1 MKEELVDMI
10 KSAIESTTAR
20 GKYYKGNYI
29 EIPSLS
35 PLLFTSNRVLP
46 KDDALLRK
54 FDVER
59 FTYGEKIDLE
69 KEKIFE
75 KEMRPKL
82 KKLKALGDFIAW
94 YILDRGLKEDPWKM
108 AVEVLEEAYK
118 YADMKMPQWL
128 YPSQDE
134 EYRAS
139 EEIVYED
146 NRERIRNYFI
156 KKINEEYNKFVGRI
170 IVEKPEGLGYR
181 YEYKDRKEAD
191 LRDRLM
197 IVLQQKLIPW
207 MMYRQNK
214 EGRIII
220 IITTGIL
227 DDLTS
232 IIGDIGGLKSVAEL
246 LGWEYDPSFSIRIG
260 DKETSYSV
268 IKIDLEDFLKY
279 LSPIIEENESE
290 TDQNRSK

>member
-46 KDDALLRK
+46 QDDALLRK

-75 KEMRPKL
+75 NEMRPRL
-82 KKLKALGDFIAW
+82 KKLKALGDFIIW
-94 YILDRGLKEDPWKM
+94 HILNNRLKEDPWKM

-128 YPSQDE
+128 YPSQEE

-146 NRERIRNYFI
+146 MREIIRNYFI

-170 IVEKPEGLGYR
+170 IVEKPEGVSYR

-191 LRDRLM
+191 LKDRLM
-197 IVLQQKLIPW
+197 IVLQYNLIPW
-207 MMYRQNK
+207 MMYRQDK

-220 IITTGIL
+220 IITTGIMKE
-227 DDLTS
+227 LTTL
-232 IIGDIGGLKSVAEL
+232 IGDIGGLKSVAEL
-246 LGWEYDPSFSIRIG
+246 LGWEYKSKQSFRIGKEVKNTNIIRI
-260 DKETSYSV
+260 DLNDFLEFLSP
-268 IKIDLEDFLKY
+268 KIDQE
-279 LSPIIEENESE
+279 
-290 TDQNRSK
+290 

>member
-1 MKEELVDMI
+1 
-10 KSAIESTTAR
+10 
-20 GKYYKGNYI
+20 
-29 EIPSLS
+29 
-35 PLLFTSNRVLP
+35 
-46 KDDALLRK
+46 
-54 FDVER
+54 
-59 FTYGEKIDLE
+59 
-69 KEKIFE
+69 
-75 KEMRPKL
+75 MRPRL

-128 YPSQDE
+128 YPLQGE

-146 NRERIRNYFI
+146 IRETIRNHFI
-156 KKINEEYNKFVGRI
+156 KRINEEFNKFVGRI
-170 IVEKPEGLGYR
+170 IVEKPEGLSYR
-181 YEYKDRKEAD
+181 YEYKDRKETD

-207 MMYRQNK
+207 MMLRQEK

-227 DDLTS
+227 DDLTPL
-232 IIGDIGGLKSVAEL
+232 IGDIGGLKSLAEL
-246 LGWEYDPSFSIRIG
+246 LGWEYDERYRIRIG
-260 DKETSYSV
+260 DKVTSYSV

-279 LSPIIEENESE
+279 LSPEIIEENESK
-290 TDQNRSK
+290 TDQKQIK